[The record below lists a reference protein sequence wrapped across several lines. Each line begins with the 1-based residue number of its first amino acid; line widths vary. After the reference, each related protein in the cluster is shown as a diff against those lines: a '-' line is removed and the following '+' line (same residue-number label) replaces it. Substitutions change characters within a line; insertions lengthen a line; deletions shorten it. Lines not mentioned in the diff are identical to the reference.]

1 MLLTG
6 VKLLTLPPLTEI
18 SPTVKLLVASL
29 KVNVIAAVSPTFSA
43 AALLVMLSV
52 GASVSVDSTTS
63 VTVIAT
69 ACVVALPAASV
80 AITLRL

>member
-1 MLLTG
+1 MLLAG

-43 AALLVMLSV
+43 AALLVMLRV
-52 GASVSVDSTTS
+52 GARVSMP
-63 VTVIAT
+63 IAG
-69 ACVVALPAASV
+69 VVPAPPPLPAASV
-80 AITLRL
+80 